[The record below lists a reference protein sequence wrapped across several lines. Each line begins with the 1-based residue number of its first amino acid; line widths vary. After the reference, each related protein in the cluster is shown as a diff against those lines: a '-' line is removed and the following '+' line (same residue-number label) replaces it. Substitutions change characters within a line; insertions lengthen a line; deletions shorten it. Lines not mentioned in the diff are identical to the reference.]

1 MVKGILKKA
10 TYKVSEGGA
19 RILEW
24 RARSVKVSACPQVS
38 EEAVEYFLKNGY
50 VYQRTKGVF
59 IRLALAYEAKYGKP
73 KILRS
78 GRRVSSGPP
87 VRLCA
92 MRAPDGWDDFRRVH
106 TNARMV
112 GYIPKL

>member
-1 MVKGILKKA
+1 MVKIKIPKRRA
-10 TYKVSEGGA
+10 TRARRVKVSPIPKVSEA
-19 RILEW
+19 ALQCMLETG
-24 RARSVKVSACPQVS
+24 R
-38 EEAVEYFLKNGY
+38 

-59 IRLALAYEAKYGKP
+59 IQFALAYEAKYGKP

-78 GRRVSSGPP
+78 GRQVSSGPP

-112 GYIPKL
+112 GFIPKL

>member
-1 MVKGILKKA
+1 MVKVKIPKRRAARAKRA
-10 TYKVSEGGA
+10 VVPVCPKVSEA
-19 RILEW
+19 ALKCMLET
-24 RARSVKVSACPQVS
+24 
-38 EEAVEYFLKNGY
+38 GY

-59 IRLALAYEAKYGKP
+59 IQFALAYEAKYGKP